1 MDILGFII
9 TAAGVT
15 SILVLC
21 VDASIALRDWHVSR
35 TWSLTLIFSLITFL
49 GTSVL
54 GGLVRAHEQIGPPST
69 ISQDVVELDSSAH
82 DGHLTMMVTADS
94 MQSIPFDRQRATPKH
109 TAGPSAA
116 GPSAAGP
123 SAYDP
128 CVNRR
133 RLEKAWQM
141 FWTLPPRK
149 LRARSTVLLR
159 RLDRCRA
166 RVRRTQA
173 RSKRR
178 ELEQARR
185 ETIANDRANKS
196 PHQVAPVIGPQ
207 QRFYG
212 IERLLRKARRR

>member
-9 TAAGVT
+9 MVAGVT
-15 SILVLC
+15 SILALC
-21 VDASIALRDWHVSR
+21 VDASIALRDWTVSR
-35 TWSLTLIFSLITFL
+35 TWSLTLIFSLLTFL

-54 GGLVRAHEQIGPPST
+54 GGIVRAHDRIEPPST
-69 ISQDVVELDSSAH
+69 TSQDVVELDPSAR
-82 DGHLTMMVTADS
+82 DGYLTMMVTTGS
-94 MQSIPFDRQRATPKH
+94 MQSTSSDRQPMTPE
-109 TAGPSAA
+109 GGVDLS
-116 GPSAAGP
+116 S
-123 SAYDP
+123 YDP

-141 FWTLPPRK
+141 FWTLPPYK

-166 RVRRTQA
+166 RVRRTRA
-173 RSKRR
+173 MAKRR
-178 ELEQARR
+178 AQEAARH
-185 ETIANDRANKS
+185 E
-196 PHQVAPVIGPQ
+196 VAAHEATPVIGPQ